1 MKRSFYIA
9 SLLVL
14 AILISCEKKE
24 AIPLKLEVHTAKN
37 SYKVGEQVLFHIS
50 GNPDQLTFFSG
61 EEGHKYIYRERTKAI
76 PQAVTLEFASNRRYG
91 TDAQQPNSLRL
102 LVSQQFAGVYQPDAI
117 KESDWADI
125 TAAFTLSGIQANDA
139 TYVSSGQV
147 DLSKLSTLGFNLDA
161 NAFIY
166 FAFKYR
172 GTTGSTQPRWW
183 INHFSLNT
191 ETTAGVILPIAN
203 LQTAAW
209 TSIGLENSPVPWLL
223 SSAGLRFQGGGATIG
238 SNQVWAIS
246 KPLDLTSVT
255 PDKGVAL
262 KNMSTRIDTY
272 AYTFTAPGT
281 YEITFVGSNSN
292 VYGAYPAIK
301 TVTLEVTE

>member
-24 AIPLKLEVHTAKN
+24 AIPLNLEVHTAKN

-117 KESDWADI
+117 KESDWTDI

-172 GTTGSTQPRWW
+172 GTTGSTQPRWL
-183 INHFSLNT
+183 INQFSLNT

>member
-1 MKRSFYIA
+1 MKRSFYLA

-24 AIPLKLEVHTAKN
+24 AIPLNLEVHTAKN

-117 KESDWADI
+117 KESDWTDI

-183 INHFSLNT
+183 INQFSLNT

>member
-24 AIPLKLEVHTAKN
+24 AIPLNLEVHTAKN

-117 KESDWADI
+117 KESDWTDI

-172 GTTGSTQPRWW
+172 GTTGSTQPRWL
-183 INHFSLNT
+183 INQFSLNT
-191 ETTAGVILPIAN
+191 ETTAG
-203 LQTAAW
+203 
-209 TSIGLENSPVPWLL
+209 
-223 SSAGLRFQGGGATIG
+223 
-238 SNQVWAIS
+238 
-246 KPLDLTSVT
+246 
-255 PDKGVAL
+255 
-262 KNMSTRIDTY
+262 
-272 AYTFTAPGT
+272 
-281 YEITFVGSNSN
+281 
-292 VYGAYPAIK
+292 
-301 TVTLEVTE
+301 

>member
-24 AIPLKLEVHTAKN
+24 AIPLNLEVHTAKN

-117 KESDWADI
+117 KESDWTDI

-183 INHFSLNT
+183 INQFSLNT

-292 VYGAYPAIK
+292 VYGAHPAIK

>member
-1 MKRSFYIA
+1 MKRYIYIA

-14 AILISCEKKE
+14 PILQSCEKKE
-24 AIPLKLEVHTAKN
+24 AIPLNLEVHTDKN

-61 EEGHKYIYRERTKAI
+61 EEGHKYVYRERTKAI
-76 PQAVTLEFASNRRYG
+76 PQAVTLEFSSNRRYG
-91 TDAQQPNSLRL
+91 TDVQQPNSLRL

-117 KESDWADI
+117 KESDWVDI
-125 TAAFTLSGIQANDA
+125 TAAFKLSGIQANDA

-147 DLSKLSTLGFNLDA
+147 DLSKLSASGFNLNA
-161 NAFIY
+161 NAMVY
-166 FAFKYR
+166 FAFKYT
-172 GTTGSTQPRWW
+172 GTNGSTQPRWW
-183 INHFSLNT
+183 INQFSLNT
-191 ETTAGVILPIAN
+191 ETTEGITLPIAN
-203 LQTAAW
+203 LQGAAW
-209 TSIGLENSPVPWLL
+209 TSIGLENSPVSWLL

-238 SNQVWAIS
+238 SNHVWAIS

-262 KNMSTRIDTY
+262 KNMSTRMDTY
-272 AYTFTAPGT
+272 AYSFTTPGT

-292 VYGAYPAIK
+292 VYGEYPVVK
-301 TVTLEVTE
+301 TVELEVTE